1 MRSARVVVS
10 SLLPSADDDDD
21 MKGGRVIM
29 MTRNRATDDRLPPL
43 PFPIPSVDTVSCV
56 YVVCAYTLLQT
67 YSPTTCRST
76 SKRSGPYRT
85 HTIIYYLVDI
95 VVHVVQSF
103 F

>member
-56 YVVCAYTLLQT
+56 YVVCAYTLLLLRVGVRRKDQVLT
-67 YSPTTCRST
+67 VPTQLYT
-76 SKRSGPYRT
+76 
-85 HTIIYYLVDI
+85 LVDI